1 MLGLGNRFLNLLGRC
16 LPLLALAMMAVTLRT
31 PAAAGELSSP
41 VRLTTGTDYA
51 PFADPT
57 LPNGGLATTVITA
70 ALDSQKLDWRLVYL
84 PWARGYLD
92 LSHGAVDLSF
102 PYVRTAQRQAEM
114 LYSRPLFEV
123 VQRLL
128 IRRTDVT
135 EARSLNWLKGRNLCS
150 PIGYGL
156 PSEITDL
163 LKSGE
168 VRQSQPDDSARC
180 LDLLALGRT
189 DAILVNESRMEA
201 MLSQRPA
208 VRELFS
214 LADFRVH
221 YDTLHAIAA
230 RDNPSAAKL
239 IEAVNRGLEAIA
251 ADGRLAAIAAQFGF
265 PPRLIPALNA
275 PK

>member
-1 MLGLGNRFLNLLGRC
+1 
-16 LPLLALAMMAVTLRT
+16 MMAATLRT
-31 PAAAGELSSP
+31 PAVAGELSSTI
-41 VRLTTGTDYA
+41 RLTTGTDYA
-51 PFADPT
+51 PFADPA

-70 ALDSQKLDWRLVYL
+70 ALDSQKLDWRLIYL

-128 IRRTDVT
+128 IRRTDVA
-135 EARSLNWLKGRNLCS
+135 EARSLNWLRGRNLCS

-163 LKSGE
+163 LKSGD
-168 VRQSQPDDSARC
+168 VRQSQPDDSASC

-189 DAILVNESRMEA
+189 DAILVNESRLKW
-201 MLSQRPA
+201 MLSQRPDA
-208 VRELFS
+208 WELFS

-230 RDNPSAAKL
+230 RENPAAAKL
-239 IEAVNRGLEAIA
+239 IEAVNRGLETIA

-265 PPRLIPALNA
+265 PPQLIPALNA